1 MLRSIELQRF
11 RGFAALSTELG
22 PITAIVGRNS
32 SGKTSMLHAVR
43 LVCEALALALEDDA
57 GRPRTLGARI
67 EVCREVVVN
76 DPTRLVALADW
87 RQLFMDAEVGEGVAL
102 SIQLTFEA
110 SDSVQDAKLVLA
122 YGRNAQLKM
131 SIDVASKETVAA
143 VAGVAMRSPN
153 RPARLR
159 EELRRIIPVAV
170 FVPAFY
176 GVTRLEEYRTL
187 PVVTRLLGAGDQSHI
202 VRNLLARMDGGAI
215 ERLNGF
221 LRRSVGAEIVQRIAQ
236 SDAEQRDNL
245 AVTYRDTNGE
255 LELSSAGA
263 GLVGLV
269 ALYAAMERTRAVR
282 ERGKS
287 VPVVFLLDEPEA
299 HLHPRLQGDVGEE
312 LAKIAVEFGLQLMM
326 ATHSIEMINRLGR
339 RPDSLLMTV
348 DRTAGTVEILRSE
361 SETIRALDEFC
372 DLTPFVSLSFLSSRR
387 ILFYEGP
394 SDRDVLDACA
404 RLLFR
409 NDEVRA
415 RRWKQYTHV
424 ALDGVGNSNITT
436 LLRKLLTPS
445 MFPKIDAAD
454 PVRAAVA
461 LDRDWVRTSKKVTVT
476 SVAQYLRIID
486 TIWSRYSIESLFLEP
501 AVLAGWLLPHL
512 DRAGVAVDAETL
524 QAAIA
529 EAIRAADEDQTLND
543 QAIDGRMPV
552 HRRPDAE
559 NKINTEKGALAKAR
573 DEIRAA
579 PAAWQSGK
587 PRAAFVMAQVRRGL
601 GKAGHPLRGG
611 LCDLIANAST
621 DSLGDPTLLVP
632 DEVRAFLDALV
643 AP

>member
-1 MLRSIELQRF
+1 MLRGIQLQRF
-11 RGFAALSTELG
+11 RGFAALTAELG
-22 PITAIVGRNS
+22 PITAIVGKNS
-32 SGKTSMLHAVR
+32 SGKTSILHAVR
-43 LVCEALALALEDDA
+43 LVCEALALALEDDDA
-57 GRPRTLGARI
+57 RPRLVDGHI
-67 EVCREVVVN
+67 EVCREVVVT

-87 RQLFMDAEVGEGVAL
+87 RQLFMDGEVGEGVTL
-102 SIQLTFEA
+102 SIKLVFEA
-110 SDSVQDAKLVLA
+110 SDSVQDASLVLA

-131 SIDVASKETVAA
+131 SIDVASEDAVAA
-143 VAGVAMRSPN
+143 VAGVAIRSAR
-153 RPARLR
+153 RPTRLR

-202 VRNLLARMDGGAI
+202 VRNLLARMDGGAL

-221 LRRSVGAEIVQRIAQ
+221 LRRAVGAEIVQRVAQ

-282 ERGKS
+282 ERGRS
-287 VPVVFLLDEPEA
+287 VPVMFLLDEPEA

-312 LAKIAVEFGLQLMM
+312 LAKLATEFGLQLVL
-326 ATHSIEMINRLGR
+326 ATHSIEMINRLAR
-339 RPDSLLMTV
+339 RPESLLMTV
-348 DRTAGTVEILRSE
+348 DRSAGTVEVLRSE
-361 SETIRALDEFC
+361 SDTIRALDEFC
-372 DLTPFVSLSFLSSRR
+372 DLTPFASLSFLASRR

-394 SDRDVLDACA
+394 SDRDVLEACA
-404 RLLFR
+404 RLQFR
-409 NDEVRA
+409 NDDVRA
-415 RRWKQYTHV
+415 RRYRQYTQV
-424 ALDGVGNSNITT
+424 ALDGVGNASMTT

-445 MFPKIDAAD
+445 MFARIDPAD

-461 LDRDWVRTSKKVTVT
+461 LDRDWVRTPRKASVTP
-476 SVAQYLRIID
+476 VAQYLRIID
-486 TIWSRYSIESLFLEP
+486 ATWSRYSIESLFLEP
-501 AVLAGWLLPHL
+501 AILAGWLSPHL
-512 DRAGVAVDAETL
+512 DRAGTAVEGTVL

-529 EAIRAADEDQTLND
+529 EAIRAADRDEALND
-543 QAIDGRMPV
+543 EAIAGRMPF

-559 NKINTEKGALAKAR
+559 HKINTERIALARAR
-573 DEIRAA
+573 EEVRAD
-579 PAAWQSGK
+579 PGAWQSGK
-587 PRAAFVMAQVRRGL
+587 PRAAFILAAVRKAL
-601 GKAGHPLRGG
+601 GKPGHALRGG
-611 LCDLIANAST
+611 LTDLIANAPT

-643 AP
+643 TT